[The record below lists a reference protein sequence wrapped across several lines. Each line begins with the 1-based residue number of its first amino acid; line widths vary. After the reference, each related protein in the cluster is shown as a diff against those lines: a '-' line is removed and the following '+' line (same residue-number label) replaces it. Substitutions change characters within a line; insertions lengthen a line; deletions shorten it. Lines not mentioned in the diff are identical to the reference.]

1 MKGLKIAGYS
11 GLAVIAI
18 ALLVVMC
25 AILQNSVIEHRAQ
38 QDDAGGGTLSTPASI
53 DPSQTDAAKSTQ
65 GHIDANHAQPAS

>member
-38 QDDAGGGTLSTPASI
+38 QDDAGGSTLSTPASI

-65 GHIDANHAQPAS
+65 GHIDANRTQPAS